1 MPLLKT
7 EKALTELRTRS
18 RTLGLK
24 ERALLLL
31 ADGQK
36 SAAELLTL
44 VQADAQVLQRLVAEG
59 YLAARPTPTEPP
71 RATRPQVSAD
81 PFHGKRSLATARLYA
96 MDMIERLFARTDPT
110 LAQALHQQLR
120 QAKDRE
126 AVVAVT
132 HELLQ
137 RVEAVAGPAR
147 AESIRERLALL
158 LPEGE
163 LDIEFQ

>member
-44 VQADAQVLQRLVAEG
+44 VQADAPVLQRLVAEG
-59 YLAARPTPTEPP
+59 YLAPLPTPTEPP
-71 RATRPQVSAD
+71 RATRPLVSAD

-96 MDMIERLFARTDPT
+96 MDMVERLFARSDPA
-110 LAQALHQQLR
+110 LAQALHHQLR
-120 QAKDRE
+120 QAKDHP

-132 HELLQ
+132 HELLH
-137 RVEAVAGPAR
+137 RVEAVAGQAR
-147 AESIRERLALL
+147 ADSIRERLALL

>member
-44 VQADAQVLQRLVAEG
+44 VQADAPVLQRLVAEG
-59 YLAARPTPTEPP
+59 YLAPLPTPTEPP
-71 RATRPQVSAD
+71 RVTRPQVSAD

-96 MDMIERLFARTDPT
+96 MDMVERLFARSDPA

-120 QAKDRE
+120 QAKNRD
-126 AVVAVT
+126 AVVEVSHA
-132 HELLQ
+132 LLE
-137 RVEAVAGPAR
+137 RVAAVAGQSR
-147 AESIRERLALL
+147 ADSIRERLDLL
-158 LPEGE
+158 LPEAE
-163 LDIEFQ
+163 LDLEFQ